1 MKKYLITLN
10 GCDDTTECEIE
21 LTNEQFEIF
30 MQIAKEINKHSTY
43 GCEPNISI
51 YDNYEKD
58 NDGYLHYWDEEC
70 VDLLE
75 SKGE

>member
-21 LTNEQFEIF
+21 LTENQVKDF
-30 MQIAKEINKHSTY
+30 MKIAKEINKKSTY
-43 GCEPNISI
+43 RCEPDISI
-51 YDNYEKD
+51 FEKYRKD
-58 NDGYLHYWDEEC
+58 EDGYFYYYDKEN

-75 SKGE
+75 SFED

>member
-10 GCDDTTECEIE
+10 GCDDTTRCEIE
-21 LTNEQFEIF
+21 LTNEHFEIF

-51 YDNYEKD
+51 YDNYRKD
-58 NDGYLHYWDEEC
+58 NDGYLHYWAEEC
-70 VDLLE
+70 IDLLE
-75 SKGE
+75 NKGE